1 MIFFNFP
8 KVFIFYI
15 HFLIKI
21 NSILLGKIVDLIK
34 EKKNGWTKF
43 QFSFSSVYQK
53 NEPTKERKKKST
65 ILSQK
70 KNNLI

>member
-34 EKKNGWTKF
+34 EKKKMVEPSFNFHFLRYIKKMNLPKKEKKNQ
-43 QFSFSSVYQK
+43 QFY
-53 NEPTKERKKKST
+53 PKKK
-65 ILSQK
+65 I
-70 KNNLI
+70 I

>member
-34 EKKNGWTKF
+34 EKKNDWTKF